1 MATFAEAPGA
11 KEFEAQ
17 GVPADEAP
25 QVALLAET
33 LAEDFARYGD
43 EALRDAST
51 LLRFLRAR
59 EGKVGDAAAMWRD
72 THAWRRLHIPAALA
86 EIGAFGDA
94 RAPLDAQR
102 SDWTWAMFRDPTQC
116 ASARAA
122 LALKHGHAIR
132 APTLARDGSPVLVW
146 RIGQLDL
153 AGCARERLLD
163 ALCLRQVAHMEDG
176 LQASRAIS
184 RAERRLVRCRVVV
197 DLRDIRVLKTFA
209 YVNSGLKP
217 TMRIGK
223 AYFPEVTASVTIVN
237 APFGF
242 EGLWKVV
249 SFFLNDRI
257 RAKVC
262 IVGSDYADALRDHA
276 MIDDMAT
283 MPKSLGG
290 AADDYGA
297 PEPVAQ
303 HAGAAVDHDD
313 PFVKVKPADDDEPP
327 PK

>member
-11 KEFEAQ
+11 EEFEAQ

-72 THAWRRLHIPAALA
+72 THAWRRLHIPAALG

-102 SDWTWAMFRDPTQC
+102 SDWTWAMFRDPT
-116 ASARAA
+116 R
-122 LALKHGHAIR
+122 
-132 APTLARDGSPVLVW
+132 
-146 RIGQLDL
+146 
-153 AGCARERLLD
+153 
-163 ALCLRQVAHMEDG
+163 
-176 LQASRAIS
+176 
-184 RAERRLVRCRVVV
+184 
-197 DLRDIRVLKTFA
+197 TFA

-257 RAKVC
+257 RAKVS